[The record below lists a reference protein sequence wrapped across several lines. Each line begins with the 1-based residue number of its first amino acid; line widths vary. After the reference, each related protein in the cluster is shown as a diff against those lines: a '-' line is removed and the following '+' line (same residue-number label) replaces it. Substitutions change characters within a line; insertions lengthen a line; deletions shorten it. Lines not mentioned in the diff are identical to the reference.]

1 METTTTQSLIFTR
14 SDLSEVISTQER
26 IGRTMGYH
34 LVPKLGQYN
43 DELFAVCAELKR
55 RGVR

>member
-1 METTTTQSLIFTR
+1 MTQSLLFTR
-14 SDLSEVISTQER
+14 SDLAEVIATQES